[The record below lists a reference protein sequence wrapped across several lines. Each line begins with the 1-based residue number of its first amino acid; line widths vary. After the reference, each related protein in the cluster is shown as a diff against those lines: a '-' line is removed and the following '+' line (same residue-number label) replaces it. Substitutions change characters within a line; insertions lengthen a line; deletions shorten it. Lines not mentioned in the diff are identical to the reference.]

1 MYEKT
6 SNSATRL
13 ALLTVAAA
21 GMVAGCA
28 TNSHY
33 RTGAGH
39 VTDGDITDQVRSA
52 LVADPVVHAKQVDVV
67 TRDGTVQLNGF
78 VDTRA
83 SMQRA
88 GELAGQVRGVRHVDN
103 NLVVRDTHSTMGES
117 IDDSV
122 LTTRVKAALVAEPVT
137 KARQISVETLHGVV
151 QLSGFV
157 DSSEERTKAG
167 SVARGIT
174 GVTDV
179 HNDLAITTAH

>member
-21 GMVAGCA
+21 GMLAGCA
-28 TNSHY
+28 TNGYH
-33 RTGAGH
+33 RTAAGH
-39 VTDGDITDQVRSA
+39 VSDGDITDQVRSA
-52 LVADPVVHAKQVDVV
+52 LVADPVVRAKQVDVV

-83 SMQRA
+83 STQRA
-88 GELAGQVRGVRHVDN
+88 GELAGHVRGVRHVDN

-157 DSSEERTKAG
+157 ETEVERSRAG
-167 SVARGIT
+167 IVARSIS
-174 GVTDV
+174 GVSDV
-179 HNDLAITTAH
+179 RNDVAIGPPR